1 MNRMYSRVRNSLAI
15 KVIFSTVLLSL
26 VVTGITGS
34 VLNTQLSAGVKDVNL
49 SSALVEA
56 RSTIFTAEYRFLL
69 AQGEKDSVVQ
79 KVVDDVISSAT
90 TLTSNENAR
99 EVVFLRSPGNTRE
112 NNYEIASN
120 LLDPT
125 SIPSTL
131 SERVR
136 KNPDLVYQ
144 YTNMNYLT
152 GTRIKGL
159 AIGQKVQIPNAGQYE
174 MYIIFSLAN
183 QEKTLDLIS
192 RSLFLGGFI
201 LLLLIALITW
211 LVTRQ
216 VVSPV
221 REAAMIAAEFT
232 AGDFRKRLKVESQDE
247 ISTLGLAFNDMAES
261 IEKQIAR
268 LENLSRVQ
276 QRFVSDVS
284 HELRTPLTTLR
295 MASEVIYSSKEGFD
309 PVVARSAEL
318 LVAQLDRFEKLLED
332 LLEVSRFDAEVAV
345 LEAVDFDM
353 VQLVQRCADDLS
365 LVAKERKTEIYVNSS
380 EPVIMIKADIRRV
393 ERILRN
399 LLANAIDHSEEL
411 QIDVRIEASEH
422 DVAVGVRDYGIGL
435 DENAL
440 TRVFDRFW
448 RADPSRART
457 RGGTGLGLSI
467 ALEDARLHNGELEA
481 WGRPGRGSHF
491 VVTLPRNTWES
502 IEARLIKLQPEDYRA
517 QFPQFLASVS
527 GSIES
532 RHDCKVRPFAELSQ
546 LIFPSRC
553 FGCHRLGPSI
563 CSACRSSWHPH
574 YYKTKV
580 ESLTVHSALL
590 YTPTASK
597 IILAAKESGLK
608 GADDLLIEAIIHVL
622 DKSVPDTTLFRLVPI
637 PSSKASQRRRGRS
650 FVVDLVS
657 QISQRTGIPMIDC
670 LQLSRR
676 VLDQSGLHRDE
687 RASNLAGAFTLISP
701 ARGELILIDDV
712 VTTGATLREAARA
725 LNSQGFQAIGSVTA
739 ITACVAQRLR

>member
-1 MNRMYSRVRNSLAI
+1 MYSRVRNSLAI

-221 REAAMIAAEFT
+221 REAAIIAAEFT

-295 MASEVIYSSKEGFD
+295 MASEVIYSSKDGFD

-411 QIDVRIEASEH
+411 QIDVRIVASDH

-517 QFPQFLASVS
+517 
-527 GSIES
+527 
-532 RHDCKVRPFAELSQ
+532 
-546 LIFPSRC
+546 
-553 FGCHRLGPSI
+553 
-563 CSACRSSWHPH
+563 
-574 YYKTKV
+574 
-580 ESLTVHSALL
+580 
-590 YTPTASK
+590 
-597 IILAAKESGLK
+597 
-608 GADDLLIEAIIHVL
+608 
-622 DKSVPDTTLFRLVPI
+622 
-637 PSSKASQRRRGRS
+637 
-650 FVVDLVS
+650 
-657 QISQRTGIPMIDC
+657 
-670 LQLSRR
+670 
-676 VLDQSGLHRDE
+676 
-687 RASNLAGAFTLISP
+687 
-701 ARGELILIDDV
+701 
-712 VTTGATLREAARA
+712 
-725 LNSQGFQAIGSVTA
+725 
-739 ITACVAQRLR
+739 

>member
-1 MNRMYSRVRNSLAI
+1 MNRIYSRVRNSLAI

-69 AQGEKDSVVQ
+69 AQGEKDSDVQ

-90 TLTSNENAR
+90 TLTTNENAR

-144 YTNMNYLT
+144 YTNMNYLS
-152 GTRIKGL
+152 GSRVNGL

-201 LLLLIALITW
+201 LLLLVALITW
-211 LVTRQ
+211 LVVRQ

-221 REAAMIAAEFT
+221 REAAMIATEFT

-247 ISTLGLAFNDMAES
+247 IATLGLAFNDMAES

-295 MASEVIYSSKEGFD
+295 MASEVIYSSKDSFD
-309 PVVARSAEL
+309 AIVGRSAEL

-353 VQLVQRCADDLS
+353 VLLVQRCADDLG
-365 LVAKERKTEIYVNSS
+365 LVAKERKTEIYVSSS

-411 QIDVRIEASEH
+411 QIDVRIVASDH

-517 QFPQFLASVS
+517 
-527 GSIES
+527 
-532 RHDCKVRPFAELSQ
+532 
-546 LIFPSRC
+546 
-553 FGCHRLGPSI
+553 
-563 CSACRSSWHPH
+563 
-574 YYKTKV
+574 
-580 ESLTVHSALL
+580 
-590 YTPTASK
+590 
-597 IILAAKESGLK
+597 
-608 GADDLLIEAIIHVL
+608 
-622 DKSVPDTTLFRLVPI
+622 
-637 PSSKASQRRRGRS
+637 
-650 FVVDLVS
+650 
-657 QISQRTGIPMIDC
+657 
-670 LQLSRR
+670 
-676 VLDQSGLHRDE
+676 
-687 RASNLAGAFTLISP
+687 
-701 ARGELILIDDV
+701 
-712 VTTGATLREAARA
+712 
-725 LNSQGFQAIGSVTA
+725 
-739 ITACVAQRLR
+739 

>member
-1 MNRMYSRVRNSLAI
+1 MNRIYWRVRNSLAI

-26 VVTGITGS
+26 LVTGITGS

-125 SIPSTL
+125 SIPAAL
-131 SERVR
+131 SEQVR
-136 KNPDLVYQ
+136 KSPDLAYQ

-152 GTRIKGL
+152 GTKIKGL

-183 QEKTLDLIS
+183 QQKTLDLIS

-201 LLLLIALITW
+201 LLLLVALITW
-211 LVTRQ
+211 LVVRQ

-221 REAAMIAAEFT
+221 REAAMIATEFT
-232 AGDFRKRLKVESQDE
+232 GGDFRKRLKVESKDE
-247 ISTLGLAFNDMAES
+247 ISTLGLAFNEMAES

-295 MASEVIYSSKEGFD
+295 MASEVIYSSKDSFD
-309 PVVARSAEL
+309 PIVARSAEL

-353 VQLVQRCADDLS
+353 VQLVQRCADDLG
-365 LVAKERKTEIYVNSS
+365 LVAKERKTEIYVNSA
-380 EPVIMIKADIRRV
+380 EPVIMVKADIRRV

-411 QIDVRIEASEH
+411 QIDVRIEASDH

-502 IEARLIKLQPEDYRA
+502 IEARLIKLQPEDY
-517 QFPQFLASVS
+517 
-527 GSIES
+527 
-532 RHDCKVRPFAELSQ
+532 
-546 LIFPSRC
+546 
-553 FGCHRLGPSI
+553 
-563 CSACRSSWHPH
+563 
-574 YYKTKV
+574 
-580 ESLTVHSALL
+580 
-590 YTPTASK
+590 
-597 IILAAKESGLK
+597 
-608 GADDLLIEAIIHVL
+608 
-622 DKSVPDTTLFRLVPI
+622 
-637 PSSKASQRRRGRS
+637 KA
-650 FVVDLVS
+650 
-657 QISQRTGIPMIDC
+657 
-670 LQLSRR
+670 
-676 VLDQSGLHRDE
+676 
-687 RASNLAGAFTLISP
+687 
-701 ARGELILIDDV
+701 
-712 VTTGATLREAARA
+712 
-725 LNSQGFQAIGSVTA
+725 
-739 ITACVAQRLR
+739 

>member
-1 MNRMYSRVRNSLAI
+1 MNRIYLRIRNSLAI
-15 KVIFSTVLLSL
+15 KVIFSTVILSL
-26 VVTGITGS
+26 VITGITGS
-34 VLNTQLSAGVKDVNL
+34 VLNSQLSAGVKDVNL
-49 SSALVEA
+49 NSALVEA

-69 AQGEKDSVVQ
+69 AQGEKDSEVQ

-120 LLDPT
+120 LLDPG
-125 SIPSTL
+125 SIPTTL
-131 SERVR
+131 SEQVR
-136 KNPDLVYQ
+136 KNPDLVFQ
-144 YTNMNYLT
+144 YTDMNYLT
-152 GTRIKGL
+152 GSRVKGL

-192 RSLFLGGFI
+192 RSLFLTGFV
-201 LLLLIALITW
+201 LLLMAGLITW
-211 LVTRQ
+211 LVVRQ
-216 VVSPV
+216 VVRPV
-221 REAAMIAAEFT
+221 REAAMIATEFT

-247 ISTLGLAFNDMAES
+247 ISTLGLAFNEMAES

-295 MASEVIYSSKEGFD
+295 MASEVIYSTKETFD
-309 PVVARSAEL
+309 PIVARSAEL

-353 VQLVQRCADDLS
+353 VQLVQRCADDLG
-365 LVAKERKTEIYVNSS
+365 LVAKERKTQIYVNSTES
-380 EPVIMIKADIRRV
+380 VVMIKADIRRV

-399 LLANAIDHSEEL
+399 LLANAIDHSEEM
-411 QIDVRIEASEH
+411 QIDVRIVSSEH

-435 DENAL
+435 DESAL

-481 WGRPGRGSHF
+481 WGRPGHGAHF

-502 IEARLIKLQPEDYRA
+502 IEQRLIPLKPEDY
-517 QFPQFLASVS
+517 
-527 GSIES
+527 
-532 RHDCKVRPFAELSQ
+532 
-546 LIFPSRC
+546 
-553 FGCHRLGPSI
+553 
-563 CSACRSSWHPH
+563 
-574 YYKTKV
+574 
-580 ESLTVHSALL
+580 
-590 YTPTASK
+590 
-597 IILAAKESGLK
+597 
-608 GADDLLIEAIIHVL
+608 
-622 DKSVPDTTLFRLVPI
+622 
-637 PSSKASQRRRGRS
+637 KA
-650 FVVDLVS
+650 
-657 QISQRTGIPMIDC
+657 
-670 LQLSRR
+670 
-676 VLDQSGLHRDE
+676 
-687 RASNLAGAFTLISP
+687 
-701 ARGELILIDDV
+701 
-712 VTTGATLREAARA
+712 
-725 LNSQGFQAIGSVTA
+725 
-739 ITACVAQRLR
+739 

>member
-1 MNRMYSRVRNSLAI
+1 MNRIYSRVRNSLAI

-247 ISTLGLAFNDMAES
+247 ISTLGLAFNEMAES

-295 MASEVIYSSKEGFD
+295 MASEVIYSSKDGFD

-491 VVTLPRNTWES
+491 VVTLPRITWES

-517 QFPQFLASVS
+517 
-527 GSIES
+527 
-532 RHDCKVRPFAELSQ
+532 
-546 LIFPSRC
+546 
-553 FGCHRLGPSI
+553 
-563 CSACRSSWHPH
+563 
-574 YYKTKV
+574 
-580 ESLTVHSALL
+580 
-590 YTPTASK
+590 
-597 IILAAKESGLK
+597 
-608 GADDLLIEAIIHVL
+608 
-622 DKSVPDTTLFRLVPI
+622 
-637 PSSKASQRRRGRS
+637 
-650 FVVDLVS
+650 
-657 QISQRTGIPMIDC
+657 
-670 LQLSRR
+670 
-676 VLDQSGLHRDE
+676 
-687 RASNLAGAFTLISP
+687 
-701 ARGELILIDDV
+701 
-712 VTTGATLREAARA
+712 
-725 LNSQGFQAIGSVTA
+725 
-739 ITACVAQRLR
+739 